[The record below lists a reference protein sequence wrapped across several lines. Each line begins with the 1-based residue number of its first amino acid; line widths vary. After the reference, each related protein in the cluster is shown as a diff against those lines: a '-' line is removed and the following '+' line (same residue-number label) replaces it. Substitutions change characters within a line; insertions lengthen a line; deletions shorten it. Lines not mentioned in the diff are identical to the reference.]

1 MEVFDVPSLSPF
13 SPVSHGKMAG
23 IQGATVQSIRP
34 YKSSEQYLYAM
45 KEDLAE
51 WLKELYDLD
60 VNVGSL
66 LEVLETGSMLCFH
79 ANNITH
85 VAREFSRDYPGL
97 AHKLQLPRYGV
108 TCNDSAQPGTFQAR
122 DNVSNFIQWCRKEMD
137 IKEVLMFETEDL
149 VLRKNE
155 KNFVLCLLEVSRRA
169 SRFGMSA
176 PTLIQME
183 EEIEE
188 EIREEMDLPP
198 EDTPLPKPQRKPCDF
213 KNLDQ
218 MVQHL
223 VSRCTCPVQFS
234 MIKVSEGKYRVGDS
248 NTLIFV
254 RILRNHV
261 MVRVGGGW
269 DTLEHYLDKHDPCRC
284 TSLSHK
290 QAVKL
295 TSPQRLQAI
304 QVQHEIKV
312 CPTPRT
318 DNPKKPQPT
327 LIVSRSQSPLPPVEW
342 RTYTPQ
348 SLSTS
353 RKLRS
358 SPSPDS
364 TSKKDSRLRPLRE
377 QSEPRR
383 VPSARATERSATPSR
398 RQQFAEE
405 RSATQQTSSTQS
417 RRDKLCVS
425 TSSLTS
431 QLTGSEED
439 GSGASEAL
447 LEPQRGRQTSRI
459 PGKNQKDPARLV
471 QARCTESRP
480 QMTVPKDRT
489 AQPSRSTQHGVK
501 PFPQAHKPQE
511 SGVKSFPGM
520 VRSCSPMKP
529 LHLSSQQD
537 SKGAAQSLNGAH
549 GWGDAGVVLPSS
561 PVKHMGQT
569 PKQESSTKIP
579 VKAGPT
585 FSRPPTPV
593 QSHQGEPRLRNGWKA
608 PASEMAKAPALS
620 KIKVMSRTEEGSQ
633 GHRQC
638 SGAVKPETLLTNL
651 PTSPEDRL
659 GLSDPAGKDKDPKA
673 KLGQEVE
680 PGNTNNS
687 SSRSGGDPIGCSEER
702 ERVYTPLPINLAQEQ
717 VLYRSLE
724 DEILSNIK
732 VLEADSDE
740 SHHPEGNQLGDFALD
755 CSPASVTTASDVSGL
770 RSSTPSLS
778 SFTSARQT
786 LPCGKGVPRSG
797 VYVPSGEA
805 KWHPAGF
812 RYGDVIDELSQWHKP
827 LHPVNVENWIAKIPP
842 KGAVRVS
849 SQPSSPLVNGNQVE
863 KKLLE
868 PEGALFQEN
877 VFNETKGKRSRR
889 QPPHTSHA
897 GSAAVSRNSKAP
909 QAAFDGPKASINCPA
924 SVGGL
929 EKSKLPQGKPKRSLK
944 KPERVPSIYKLKLR
958 PKIRPRRDN
967 RPEKRPSKIPTP
979 VTYRQAQKVAS
990 AKAQEKAHSLK
1001 HQIRPTQDSLD
1012 STRQNS
1018 TGNAGSEEEAW
1029 LSEHSGSPQ
1038 SGKKTVLADTKVW
1051 LTEEDEES
1059 WV

>member
-1 MEVFDVPSLSPF
+1 
-13 SPVSHGKMAG
+13 MAG

-60 VNVGSL
+60 ISVGSL
-66 LEVLETGSMLCFH
+66 LEVLETGSMLCYH

-85 VAREFSRDYPGL
+85 VAGEFSRDYPGL

-155 KNFVLCLLEVSRRA
+155 KNFVLCLLEVARRA

-198 EDTPLPKPQRKPCDF
+198 EDIPLPKPQRKPCDF

-295 TSPQRLQAI
+295 TSPQRLQAL

-358 SPSPDS
+358 SASPDS
-364 TSKKDSRLRPLRE
+364 TSKKDSRLRPRRE

-398 RQQFAEE
+398 RQLFAEE
-405 RSATQQTSSTQS
+405 RSAAQQNSSTQS
-417 RRDKLCVS
+417 GRDKLCVS
-425 TSSLTS
+425 MSSLTS
-431 QLTGSEED
+431 QLTGSEEA
-439 GSGASEAL
+439 GSGTSEAL
-447 LEPQRGRQTSRI
+447 PELQRGRQTSRI
-459 PGKNQKDPARLV
+459 PGMNQEDPGRLV
-471 QARCTESRP
+471 QAMCPESRP

-489 AQPSRSTQHGVK
+489 AQPPRSTQYGVK
-501 PFPQAHKPQE
+501 PFPQAHKPRE
-511 SGVKSFPGM
+511 SGVKTFPGM
-520 VRSCSPMKP
+520 VRSSSP
-529 LHLSSQQD
+529 
-537 SKGAAQSLNGAH
+537 
-549 GWGDAGVVLPSS
+549 PSS

-569 PKQESSTKIP
+569 PKPESSTKIP
-579 VKAGPT
+579 VKAG
-585 FSRPPTPV
+585 RPPTPV
-593 QSHQGEPRLRNGWKA
+593 QSYQGEPRLRNGWKV
-608 PASEMAKAPALS
+608 PAGERAKAPALS
-620 KIKVMSRTEEGSQ
+620 KSKVASKAEDGSQ

-638 SGAVKPETLLTNL
+638 SGAETLTTNL
-651 PTSPEDRL
+651 PTSPKDRL
-659 GLSDPAGKDKDPKA
+659 GQSDPAGKDKDPKA
-673 KLGQEVE
+673 RLVQEIE

-687 SSRSGGDPIGCSEER
+687 CSWSGGDPIGCTEER

-717 VLYRSLE
+717 ALYRSLE

-732 VLEADSDE
+732 VLEADFDE
-740 SHHPEGNQLGDFALD
+740 SHRPEGNRPGDFALD
-755 CSPASVTTASDVSGL
+755 CSIASVTTASDVSGL

-778 SFTSARQT
+778 SFMSARQT
-786 LPCGKGVPRSG
+786 LPCGEGVPRSG
-797 VYVPSGEA
+797 VYVPSEEA

-812 RYGDVIDELSQWHKP
+812 RYGDVIDELSQGHKT
-827 LHPVNVENWIAKIPP
+827 LHPVDVENWIAKNPP
-842 KGAVRVS
+842 EGAVRVS

-877 VFNETKGKRSRR
+877 VSNETKGNRSRR
-889 QPPHTSHA
+889 QPSHTSHA
-897 GSAAVSRNSKAP
+897 GSAGVSRNSKAP
-909 QAAFDGPKASINCPA
+909 QAAPDGPKASINSPA
-924 SVGGL
+924 SAGGL
-929 EKSKLPQGKPKRSLK
+929 EKSKLPQGKPKRFLK

-979 VTYRQAQKVAS
+979 VTYRQAQKAAS
-990 AKAQEKAHSLK
+990 AKAQEKTHSSK
-1001 HQIRPTQDSLD
+1001 CQTRPTQDILD

-1029 LSEHSGSPQ
+1029 LSDHSDSPQ
-1038 SGKKTVLADTKVW
+1038 AGKTVLAETKVW